1 MKKALSSTDLLA
13 KKYELIEWDGEW
25 FDNFDQPEASGLWFV
40 SGNSGNGKTSFLLEL
55 AKELSKFDRVLY
67 NSLEEKDS
75 KTMQKAWKRHQMS
88 DCQRKVQL
96 IWERREEL
104 IQRLEKRQSPR
115 FIIVDSFQYMKM
127 TFDQTIALKEQF
139 PNKLFIYNSQ
149 MEGNKPIGKSAVRV
163 QYDAD
168 LKIWIEG
175 FKAFSKGRY
184 MGEYWED
191 GLTIWEDGANKY
203 WRQSN
208 NDNYER

>member
-1 MKKALSSTDLLA
+1 MKKALSSSDLLA
-13 KKYELIEWDGEW
+13 KKYELIKWDGEW

-40 SGNSGNGKTSFLLEL
+40 SGNSTNGKTSFLLQL
-55 AKELSKFDRVLY
+55 AKELAKYDRVLY
-67 NSLEEKDS
+67 NSLEEKDA
-75 KTMQKAWKRHQMS
+75 KTMQKAWQRHQMG
-88 DCQRKVQL
+88 DCIRKVQL

-104 IQRLEKRQSPR
+104 ISRLEKRQSPR

-127 TFDQTIALKEQF
+127 TFDQTIELKERF

-149 MEGNKPIGKSAVRV
+149 MEGSKPIGKSAVRV

-184 MGEYWED
+184 MGLSHTE
-191 GLTIWEDGANKY
+191 GLTIWEEGAEKY
-203 WRQSN
+203 WGQKQQ
-208 NDNYER
+208 DK